1 MKSLLFRIIRGIL
14 LGEKLFFIFIF
25 ILLSSFLFI
34 SLIFATPDDNKT
46 TKKYIANPINPTDD
60 LISVFPQSIPY
71 YTGTTTEF
79 AYTDNCEVRGWDME
93 DGWMMFDVSGIPV
106 GSTITNIEFHGF
118 VNDTY
123 WPDWSITPV
132 SINPLS
138 SSPMDLY
145 MDINGEANTASQC
158 YLYQSEDLGYT
169 PGWKTHTLINTAN
182 SDLEAKLADGWFV
195 IGIASRDN
203 SPTYYIVFDGWCQS
217 NLPYL
222 LINYILA
229 GAPGEPFDPDPADGA
244 TNVPISGNLTWEF
257 GADTDTY
264 DLWFGEAGAMTD
276 VVTGASA
283 GPTGIYP
290 YSDLNYNTEYEWQVI
305 AHSAVGPSTSGPV
318 WNFTTECE
326 PVYTFPWLEEFT
338 VWPPD
343 CWDLSGGTFDWVQY
357 IATPCAKASFW
368 SHNSPNNCLMT
379 TPFLDIS
386 TLNNPVL
393 EFQWSHLYS
402 STYPDDQLDVSVSE
416 DGGEIWTSV
425 WNKMGSELDSEDGAT
440 NTTPGTFVSSEE
452 IDLSG
457 FGSEILIQF
466 NAISGYGPDLFVD
479 DVEIKESTTQTYV
492 SGEVYGTWTFEN
504 SPYIATAELE
514 VPEDSTL
521 TIEEDVQVIFNDDFK
536 FQIKGS
542 LIANKAEFYL
552 TGSPPP
558 AIYSWRGLV
567 FKNTSFNCTVDSCDI
582 INASPGIEF
591 TNTSQNNYPPDP
603 LITNNN
609 FIFSNHEFMDADYAL
624 RLIGHTSPRIENN
637 YFEGYILGIR
647 INPGQ
652 YAIAVPELI
661 NNEFNLIG
669 LRTYRRENSIGC
681 KIEGASNIITSGNK
695 FLGFDKGFVIIND
708 VTGTLAIPKILNTIV
723 RNNPESSHT
732 DGYGIHITGFVEAH
746 IDSCEIED
754 YNYGIYYIG
763 NGTATRDTPILSNNR
778 VRSSPQSSRND
789 SLFIGIYLENLI
801 NVEIDSC
808 EVYEYLTGIEI
819 YNDTS
824 TRTLSTP
831 VLTNNRVRNSPESS
845 RLEAVGLKISGYV
858 SAYIENCDIE
868 DYENGIEYIGTG
880 SSFPT
885 RDTPMLTNNRVR
897 SSPQSSRASLAK
909 GIYIDSLSAIV
920 IDDCDIE
927 DYKTGIEILNN
938 ASWLLST
945 PTLTNNRVRSSPQS
959 SREQTFGIKIS
970 GYTEADIDSCLVEDY
985 NYGIYYIGNGTATRD
1000 TPILSNNRVRSSPQ
1014 SSRNDSLF
1022 IGIYLENLINVEIDS
1037 CEVYEYLTGIEIYN
1051 DTSTRTLSTP
1061 VLTNNRVRNSP
1072 ESSRLEAVGLKIS
1085 GYVSAYIEN
1094 CDIEDYENGIEY
1106 IGTGEFTSR
1115 DTPVLANNRVR
1126 NSPES
1131 SRLND
1136 LGIYIENL
1144 LYVEIDSCEIE
1155 DYATAIKIFN
1165 STMSRE
1171 TSTPVLT
1178 NNRVRNSPESSRDI
1192 FVGLRLSGDVD
1203 GTVEYNEFIDC
1214 DSALV
1219 INGLNANA
1227 LIRYNLIYLIDVIS
1241 NSTAIYAG
1249 DSDSLTINDNTVYQ
1263 YDYGLIS
1270 LSTVVNFSNNIF
1282 WKDSP
1287 TVEPV
1292 TIDPAFLTGTYNDI
1306 SRPEGELY
1314 PGVGNINV
1322 EPMFVDV
1329 VAEDFNIEWNS
1340 FCIDVGDPY
1349 TPFDPDGTVNDIGL
1363 YYFNQPD
1370 YLDIPANITFNIAE
1384 GNVNL
1389 SWDLVSGAIGYNIYT
1404 SSNPYSEWILYDF
1417 NVRALSW
1424 SEPVSGEK
1432 KFYHVKAYNSRAV
1445 DVIRK
1450 RDAKRNLK

>member
-1 MKSLLFRIIRGIL
+1 MLRLMKSLLFRIIRGIL

-778 VRSSPQSSRND
+778 VRSSP
-789 SLFIGIYLENLI
+789 E
-801 NVEIDSC
+801 
-808 EVYEYLTGIEI
+808 
-819 YNDTS
+819 
-824 TRTLSTP
+824 
-831 VLTNNRVRNSPESS
+831 
-845 RLEAVGLKISGYV
+845 
-858 SAYIENCDIE
+858 
-868 DYENGIEYIGTG
+868 
-880 SSFPT
+880 
-885 RDTPMLTNNRVR
+885 
-897 SSPQSSRASLAK
+897 
-909 GIYIDSLSAIV
+909 
-920 IDDCDIE
+920 
-927 DYKTGIEILNN
+927 
-938 ASWLLST
+938 
-945 PTLTNNRVRSSPQS
+945 
-959 SREQTFGIKIS
+959 
-970 GYTEADIDSCLVEDY
+970 
-985 NYGIYYIGNGTATRD
+985 
-1000 TPILSNNRVRSSPQ
+1000 